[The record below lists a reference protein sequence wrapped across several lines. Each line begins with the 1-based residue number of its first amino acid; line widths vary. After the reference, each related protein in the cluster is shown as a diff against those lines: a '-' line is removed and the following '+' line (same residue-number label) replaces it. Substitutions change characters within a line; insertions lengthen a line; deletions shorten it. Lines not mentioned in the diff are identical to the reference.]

1 MDKKEQ
7 KRLRKDCLR
16 LMYPCMILHFI
27 KEAMTLVVPTL
38 CAWMIGDMTDALLA
52 MDLESIGERIPL
64 FLLAVCLQV
73 IVLQL
78 VTLQENLLLTQKGM
92 EYDEYLLGRY
102 LRRPLE
108 ATESVEGATLVYR
121 LDVDAVN
128 YYFNQIQKWTRPATF
143 LVYILF
149 LIGMMVSVDFSIVY
163 MVSTLL
169 LGAAPAIRS
178 RVISQ
183 RIVRAER
190 AKNEYEEERRTEEY
204 QLFAA
209 RDFLTGY
216 RLEDFYIGRMRQ
228 SFSRFLKGT
237 GRELYAKEAVDQVMN
252 YVCNYGIQVVLIV
265 FGALLVQTRAMTIG
279 NLTAGV
285 LLLPSITQFY
295 TFLAE
300 QLKEWKA
307 EKELESRMALFY
319 SSDIEPES
327 AEEQKGGQEIRLD
340 HVGYCY
346 LGQETP
352 VLRDISGQI
361 LPDKNLWIRGANGSG
376 KSTLLSVVAG
386 LYRPTQGTIRT
397 WAGDTLTPRAL
408 QRLVTLQDQAGS
420 LFSGTV
426 EENLFIS
433 EDQRETAARLLQEMG
448 FEKELTS
455 AVMAGGEN
463 LSPGER
469 KKIILVRAL
478 MRSAPYL
485 ILDEPLNHLDEQGK
499 AALIRELQRRQ
510 HGILLVLHK
519 EEALGDLNWETW
531 RLSDG

>member
-1 MDKKEQ
+1 
-7 KRLRKDCLR
+7 
-16 LMYPCMILHFI
+16 
-27 KEAMTLVVPTL
+27 
-38 CAWMIGDMTDALLA
+38 
-52 MDLESIGERIPL
+52 
-64 FLLAVCLQV
+64 
-73 IVLQL
+73 
-78 VTLQENLLLTQKGM
+78 
-92 EYDEYLLGRY
+92 
-102 LRRPLE
+102 
-108 ATESVEGATLVYR
+108 
-121 LDVDAVN
+121 
-128 YYFNQIQKWTRPATF
+128 
-143 LVYILF
+143 
-149 LIGMMVSVDFSIVY
+149 
-163 MVSTLL
+163 
-169 LGAAPAIRS
+169 
-178 RVISQ
+178 
-183 RIVRAER
+183 
-190 AKNEYEEERRTEEY
+190 
-204 QLFAA
+204 
-209 RDFLTGY
+209 
-216 RLEDFYIGRMRQ
+216 MRQ
-228 SFSRFLKGT
+228 SFAQFLRGT
-237 GRELYAKEAVDQVMN
+237 GRELYEKEALDQVMN
-252 YVCNYGIQVVLIV
+252 YVCNYGIQAVLIV
-265 FGALLVQTRAMTIG
+265 FGALLVQNQVMTIG

-307 EKELESRMALFY
+307 EKELESRMTLFY
-319 SSDIEPES
+319 SADIEPES
-327 AEEQKGGQEIRLD
+327 AEEQQGGPEIILD

-346 LGQETP
+346 PGQETP

-397 WAGDTLTPRAL
+397 RARDTLTPRAL

-510 HGILLVLHK
+510 YGILLVLHK

-531 RLSDG
+531 RLSDE